1 MAFIMGENWPPLL
14 RVKHQL
20 WISCVALIAVVLGA
34 LNSTAATLTVI
45 NANDSGAGSLRQ
57 AILDANTI
65 NGLDTIVFQ
74 IPGAGVH
81 TIVLSAALPPI
92 TDPVVMDGT
101 SQPGYAGTPLIEL
114 NGTSAGSSAG
124 LRLLTAGSTISGLA
138 INRFVAQGLLIQG
151 AGSNVVQGN
160 FIGTDPSGTIRRGNS
175 IQGIWLNGSSGNLI
189 GGTNASEGN
198 LIAGN
203 GDIGIYLG
211 NSGSNTIQGNFIGTT
226 ITGMAALSNANNGIY
241 LINSPGN
248 MVGGLAPTARN
259 IISGN
264 GGSGVYLS
272 GSGTTGNL
280 VQGNYIG
287 TGRSGS
293 LALPNAVDGVTVNS
307 AAGNTIGGVID
318 GAGNLI
324 SGNRAGGVALNGV
337 GAANNL
343 VQGNYIGTD
352 VSGRLAL
359 GNMFSGITINGGSS
373 NLVGGTAAAARNVL
387 SANKLSGVLITT
399 NSVGNLV
406 QGNFIGVDGT
416 GTNALGNVFDGISI
430 DSASFNTVGGTTSG
444 ARNIISGNTNHGIE
458 IFNATATGNSIQ
470 GNYIGP
476 AVTGQSA
483 LGNKLCG
490 MHILSPGNTIGGTQ
504 GGAGNLISGNVQ
516 DGIFLDGSF
525 LAGSTAANNLVQG
538 NFIGTTASGTS
549 GLGNGRAG
557 VGVSGAP
564 GNTIGG
570 AVAGAGNLVS
580 GNSNQGIYLLGT
592 ATTGN
597 LIQGNKIGTDVNGTA
612 GLGNATIGIYLDRAL
627 TNTIGGSLPG
637 AGNLI
642 SDNRNWGIYMI
653 NNASWN
659 TFQGNLIGTTI
670 NGLTGLGNGYA
681 NSDDTSGFHAVELQP
696 GCHDNI
702 IGGASPGAGNVI
714 AFAPVLYATYYAGI
728 RIRDGAINNLISG
741 NSIFANGGLGIDLGV
756 YLVTAN
762 DDCDADTGANMLQ
775 NFPVLAQA
783 VSGNGTGVRGTLN
796 SKASSSFLVQF
807 FANPACDF
815 LGYGEGQ
822 VYLGQQMV
830 VTSNNCNASFVAA
843 LPGQVPVGFVITATA
858 TDSANNTSEFSACVP
873 VSSVPSLAVVPATNH
888 QVSIAWT
895 NTATG
900 FVLKQT
906 DSLSPPVQW
915 AAVTNS
921 PVVNNGQLVV
931 TLPADAGNR
940 FYVLSFE

>member
-1 MAFIMGENWPPLL
+1 MGENWPPLL

-20 WISCVALIAVVLGA
+20 WISCVALISVVLGA

-57 AILDANTI
+57 AILDANTT

-74 IPGAGVH
+74 VPGAGVH

-287 TGRSGS
+287 TGSNGR

-416 GTNALGNVFDGISI
+416 GTNALGNVFNGISI

-444 ARNIISGNTNHGIE
+444 ARNIISGNTGYGIE
-458 IFNATATGNSIQ
+458 IFNATATGNLIQ

-476 AVTGQSA
+476 AATGQSA

-490 MHILSPGNTIGGTQ
+490 MHVLSSGNTIGGTLS
-504 GGAGNLISGNVQ
+504 GAGNLISGNVQ
-516 DGIFLDGSF
+516 DGIFLD
-525 LAGSTAANNLVQG
+525 GSTAANNLVQG

-549 GLGNGRAG
+549 ALKNGRAG
-557 VGVSGAP
+557 IGISGAP

-570 AVAGAGNLVS
+570 IDPGAGNLIS
-580 GNSNQGIYLLGT
+580 GNGDTTTDGGIYLIGVG
-592 ATTGN
+592 ATGN
-597 LIQGNKIGTDVNGTA
+597 LIQGNKIGTDVTGTLA
-612 GLGNATIGIYLDRAL
+612 LGNAHEGIYLESAPS
-627 TNTIGGSLPG
+627 NTIGGGAPG

-642 SDNRNWGIYMI
+642 SGNGTWGILMTI
-653 NNASWN
+653 ASSN
-659 TFQGNLIGTTI
+659 TIQGNIIGTTI
-670 NGLTGLGNGYA
+670 NGLTGLGNGYG
-681 NSDDTSGFHAVELQP
+681 NSYDTSGFHAVELQP

-762 DDCDADTGANMLQ
+762 DNCDADTGANMLQ

-796 SKASSSFLVQF
+796 SKASSSFLMQF
-807 FANPACDF
+807 FANPACDSF
-815 LGYGEGQ
+815 GNGEGQ

-873 VSSVPSLAVVPATNH
+873 VGSVPSLVVVPATNH

>member
-1 MAFIMGENWPPLL
+1 MGENWPPLL

-20 WISCVALIAVVLGA
+20 WISCVALISVVLGA

-57 AILDANTI
+57 AILDANTT

-74 IPGAGVH
+74 VPGAGVH

-287 TGRSGS
+287 TGSNGR

-352 VSGRLAL
+352 VLGRLAL

-416 GTNALGNVFDGISI
+416 GTNALGNVFNGISI

-444 ARNIISGNTNHGIE
+444 ARNIISGNTGYGIE
-458 IFNATATGNSIQ
+458 IFNATATGNLIQ

-476 AVTGQSA
+476 AATGQSA

-490 MHILSPGNTIGGTQ
+490 MHVLSSGNTIGGTLS
-504 GGAGNLISGNVQ
+504 GAGNLISGNVQ
-516 DGIFLDGSF
+516 DGIFLD
-525 LAGSTAANNLVQG
+525 GSTAANNLVQG

-549 GLGNGRAG
+549 ALKNGRAG
-557 VGVSGAP
+557 IGISGAP

-570 AVAGAGNLVS
+570 IDPGAGNLIS
-580 GNSNQGIYLLGT
+580 GNGDTTTDGGIYLIGVG
-592 ATTGN
+592 ATGN
-597 LIQGNKIGTDVNGTA
+597 LIQGNKIGTDVTGTLA
-612 GLGNATIGIYLDRAL
+612 LGNAHEGIYLESAPS
-627 TNTIGGSLPG
+627 NTIGGGAPG

-642 SDNRNWGIYMI
+642 SGNGTWGILMTI
-653 NNASWN
+653 ASSN
-659 TFQGNLIGTTI
+659 TIQGNIIGTTI
-670 NGLTGLGNGYA
+670 NGLTGLGNGYG
-681 NSDDTSGFHAVELQP
+681 NSYDTSGFHAVELQP

-762 DDCDADTGANMLQ
+762 DNCDADTGANMLQ

-796 SKASSSFLVQF
+796 SKASSSFLMQF
-807 FANPACDF
+807 FANPACDSF
-815 LGYGEGQ
+815 GNGEGQ

-873 VSSVPSLAVVPATNH
+873 VGSVPSLVVVPATNH